1 MRRAAVSEGL
11 LTLAR
16 FEPLVGSRFT
26 LRLDDADGAVELPA
40 QLVEARARRAGPPQG
55 RQPFSLTFEAPPEPA
70 LPQRIYRLEHPQ
82 LDAMDIFLVPVAR
95 TAAGLH
101 YEAVFG

>member
-1 MRRAAVSEGL
+1 MPEAAFS
-11 LTLAR
+11 LAR

-26 LRLDDADGAVELPA
+26 LKLDDEAQLPA
-40 QLVEARARRAGPPQG
+40 RLIEARAGHDPN
-55 RQPFSLTFEAPPEPA
+55 FSLTFEAPAEPA

-82 LDAMDIFLVPVAR
+82 LDAMDLFLVPVAR

>member
-1 MRRAAVSEGL
+1 MAETVA
-11 LTLAR
+11 TLAR

-26 LRLDDADGAVELPA
+26 LRLDDAAELPA
-40 QLVEARARRAGPPQG
+40 QLVEARAGRADLGAGPDG

-95 TAAGLH
+95 TATGLH

>member
-1 MRRAAVSEGL
+1 MPDAAFT
-11 LTLAR
+11 LTR

-26 LRLDDADGAVELPA
+26 LRLDNSAELPA
-40 QLVEARARRAGPPQG
+40 QLIDASAGRSG
-55 RQPFSLTFEAPPEPA
+55 AKSFSLTFEAPAEPA
-70 LPQRIYRLEHPQ
+70 LPQRIYRIEHPQ
-82 LDAMDIFLVPVAR
+82 LDAMDLFLVPVAR

>member
-1 MRRAAVSEGL
+1 MAEAVA
-11 LTLAR
+11 TLAR

-26 LRLDDADGAVELPA
+26 LRLDDAAELPA
-40 QLVEARARRAGPPQG
+40 QLVEARAGRAGLGGGPDG

-95 TAAGLH
+95 TATGLH
-101 YEAVFG
+101 YEAVFS

>member
-1 MRRAAVSEGL
+1 M

-26 LRLDDADGAVELPA
+26 LRLDPGNDVAELPA
-40 QLVEARARRAGPPQG
+40 LLVEARAGRSAGLDG

-82 LDAMDIFLVPVAR
+82 LDALELFLVPVAR
-95 TAAGLH
+95 SDTGLK

>member
-1 MRRAAVSEGL
+1 MAEAAF
-11 LTLAR
+11 TLER

-26 LRLDDADGAVELPA
+26 LRLDPGSQVVELPA
-40 QLVEARARRAGPPQG
+40 RLVEARAGRSAGMPG

-82 LDAMDIFLVPVAR
+82 LDAMDLFLVPVAR
-95 TAAGLH
+95 TATGLH

>member
-1 MRRAAVSEGL
+1 MRRSAVPGEPA

-26 LRLDDADGAVELPA
+26 LRVDAAALPA
-40 QLVEARARRAGPPQG
+40 DLVEATAGRHARPDG
-55 RQPFSLTFEAPPEPA
+55 QPAFSLTFEGPPEPV
-70 LPQRIYRLEHPQ
+70 LPQRIYRLEHPA
-82 LDAMDIFLVPVAR
+82 LDPLDLFLVPVAR
-95 TAAGLH
+95 TATGLH

>member
-1 MRRAAVSEGL
+1 MPDAAFS
-11 LTLAR
+11 LAR
-16 FEPLVGSRFT
+16 FEPLVGSRFS
-26 LRLDDADGAVELPA
+26 LKLDDATALPA
-40 QLVEARARRAGPPQG
+40 QLIEARAGRGPN
-55 RQPFSLTFEAPPEPA
+55 FSLTFEAPAEPA

-82 LDAMDIFLVPVAR
+82 FDAMDLFLVPVAR

>member
-1 MRRAAVSEGL
+1 MPEGSF
-11 LTLAR
+11 TLAR

-26 LRLDDADGAVELPA
+26 LRLDDAAELPA
-40 QLVEARARRAGPPQG
+40 QLVEARAGRNAGMDG
-55 RQPFSLTFEAPPEPA
+55 RQPFSLTFEGPSEPA

-95 TAAGLH
+95 TATGLK

>member
-1 MRRAAVSEGL
+1 MAEAA

-26 LRLDDADGAVELPA
+26 LRLDEAAGLPA
-40 QLVEARARRAGPPQG
+40 RLVEARAGRGGESQG

-82 LDAMDIFLVPVAR
+82 LEAMDLFLVPVAR
-95 TAAGLH
+95 TAAGLQ

>member
-1 MRRAAVSEGL
+1 MPDAAFT
-11 LTLAR
+11 LTR

-26 LRLDDADGAVELPA
+26 LRLDNAAALPA
-40 QLVEARARRAGPPQG
+40 QLVEARAGRGPG
-55 RQPFSLTFEAPPEPA
+55 FSLTFEAPAEPA

-82 LDAMDIFLVPVAR
+82 LDAMDLFLVPVAR